1 MIATARAAFSV
12 ARCSRAWSRRRDR
25 PRNAFARGP
34 GAADRDDTGR
44 DGRQPDSPRAPVA
57 IARDDAPQVH
67 LIDGPDERRAETHN
81 RAACLPRECR
91 FTVSIFVRAND
102 DETFALADP
111 LIEDVL
117 ARLDPMTGGGY
128 AYGNATAN
136 LKFLDVT
143 PEPEPADGDALRVDL
158 KFVMSYD
165 TSGFGLSA

>member
-1 MIATARAAFSV
+1 VTVRETLLRAVLARLTATTPAAMAV
-12 ARCSRAWSRRRDR
+12 NRIRRVHR
-25 PRNAFARGP
+25 
-34 GAADRDDTGR
+34 
-44 DGRQPDSPRAPVA
+44 VA